1 MFVSWCVL
9 QIETCVWSMRF
20 MRVSKPV
27 VCLYD
32 EPVEDDK
39 AGEIKESG
47 RAPRDVKSVK
57 D

>member
-1 MFVSWCVL
+1 MG
-9 QIETCVWSMRF
+9 F